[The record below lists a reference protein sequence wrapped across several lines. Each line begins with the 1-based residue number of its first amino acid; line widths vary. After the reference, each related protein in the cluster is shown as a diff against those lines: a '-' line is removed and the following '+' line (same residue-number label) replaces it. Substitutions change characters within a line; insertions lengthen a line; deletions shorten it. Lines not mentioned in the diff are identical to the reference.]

1 MTTRKIAE
9 VIYDQTGFFITGV
22 KNTYISLWQYEFLTN
37 SGKNWNRKNI
47 SFIWN
52 INYPVVVV
60 YDTSLYES
68 G

>member
-1 MTTRKIAE
+1 MNFWRTLEKIE
-9 VIYDQTGFFITGV
+9 TG
-22 KNTYISLWQYEFLTN
+22 
-37 SGKNWNRKNI
+37 KNI
-47 SFIWN
+47 SFIWH